1 MKNLL
6 KALHA
11 AVASMGDPKKNA
23 KNDHFRN
30 RYADLTEVLAC
41 IEEPLRDNGLVL
53 TQTIDHSEA
62 GLPQLTT
69 SLWHVESGEVMESD
83 APLILDKQTPQAMG
97 SSITYMRRYAIKAL
111 FGLSDV
117 DDDAEGAMGRP
128 APKRQEPAP
137 KPPRGRQSTIEP
149 FADPGEAADAI
160 ASCKTP
166 QGLTEVVAPRI
177 RVSTFSDEELAE
189 LRKAMAKRM
198 VDLKGGDL

>member
-53 TQTIDHSEA
+53 TQKVIQTDKP
-62 GLPQLTT
+62 GLVTT
-69 SLWHVESGEVMESD
+69 LWHVESEECMADFFPLVME
-83 APLILDKQTPQAMG
+83 KQTPQAMG
-97 SSITYMRRYAIKAL
+97 SAITYARRYAIKAL

-117 DDDAEGAMGRP
+117 DDDADGAMGRP
-128 APKRQEPAP
+128 APKRQEPATQP
-137 KPPRGRQSTIEP
+137 QKARQSKIEP

-160 ASCKTP
+160 VSCKTP

-198 VDLKGGDL
+198 VDLKGDTN